1 MKIVFLDRDGVI
13 NRFPGNGNYVTKLK
27 DFHFL
32 PGSLDAIRILTEMDF
47 TIFVISNQAG
57 VARGFYT
64 KEKLKAINK
73 YMLKEV
79 RKAGGK
85 IKKVYYCT
93 HSSDAGCDCRKP
105 NIGNLRKALS
115 SVNRTIRYSQT
126 KFFVGDTK
134 SDILTG
140 HRAGCNTILVLSGRA
155 SRRNVRW
162 WGVKPDFIVK
172 DLFEAT
178 KIIADRKLI
187 ASVKRGNNHR
197 SLQCSGCARK

>member
-1 MKIVFLDRDGVI
+1 MSTKIVFLDRDGVI
-13 NRFPGNGNYVTKLK
+13 NEFPGNGNYVTKLK

-32 PGSLDAIRILTEMDF
+32 PRSLEAIRILTEKGY

-64 KEKLKAINK
+64 KEKLKAINN
-73 YMLKEV
+73 YMLKEIK
-79 RKAGGK
+79 KAGGK
-85 IKKVYYCT
+85 IKRVYYCT

-105 NIGNLRKALS
+105 NIGNLRKALKL
-115 SVNRTIRYSQT
+115 VNRTIRYSQN

-140 HRAGCNTILVLSGRA
+140 YRAGCNTILVLSGRA

-172 DLFEAT
+172 DLYEAT
-178 KIIADRKLI
+178 KIIFDPKLV
-187 ASVKRGNNHR
+187 ASVRRGNN
-197 SLQCSGCARK
+197 KK